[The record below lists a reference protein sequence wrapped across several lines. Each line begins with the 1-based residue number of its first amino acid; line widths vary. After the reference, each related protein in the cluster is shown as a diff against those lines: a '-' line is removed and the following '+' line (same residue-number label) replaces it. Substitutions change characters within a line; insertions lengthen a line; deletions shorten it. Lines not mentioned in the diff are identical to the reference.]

1 MAVIEVNENNYT
13 EEVVNSDKT
22 VLIDFNA
29 GWCGPC
35 RMLTPVIHQISD
47 ELDGVKIVSVDID
60 ENDELAE
67 KYDVTGIPSDFRK
80 FDIAIPMGISYEYAN
95 FVIDARYNLGLIG
108 VFKDESKYRNSVF
121 QFTLGYKLPMGN

>member
-35 RMLTPVIHQISD
+35 RMLKPVIRQLSD

-60 ENDELAE
+60 ENDGLAD
-67 KYDVTGIPSDFRK
+67 KYEVTGIPCLVLVK
-80 FDIAIPMGISYEYAN
+80 NGEE
-95 FVIDARYNLGLIG
+95 IDRHVGFLPKDGLIG
-108 VFKDESKYRNSVF
+108 FIGGR
-121 QFTLGYKLPMGN
+121 